1 VYDDRPHDGK
11 MDIGEFAQLV
21 HDLAPRLGKGK
32 KGGGGGGGGG
42 AGSSS
47 ARLPPGSAA
56 ARAADVRSAFEYYD
70 RNRSGF
76 LDYRELRNALA
87 HMGYEPTEAAAVEVL
102 RAYDD
107 RADGKMD
114 VGEFTRL
121 VGDLEGRRGGG
132 KGGAKA
138 PARASAATDKARADA
153 REKRL
158 RGEAARAAFKESD
171 RNRSGYLDVRELR
184 GALGQMGFDVSEAA
198 AAEVLR
204 AYDDKPDGLLDV
216 HEFTKLVHDLE
227 ARKAAGGAKPK
238 AAAAAASGGGAA
250 RATSASVGRQTRA
263 RRLRVA
269 GSPPLEGDESGE
281 EEPPQRVAGPLSA
294 W

>member
-1 VYDDRPHDGK
+1 MSRRRRRRSRCS
-11 MDIGEFAQLV
+11 
-21 HDLAPRLGKGK
+21 APTTTAPTARWTS
-32 KGGGGGGGGG
+32 
-42 AGSSS
+42 ASSRAWWATS
-47 ARLPPGSAA
+47 RRGAA
-56 ARAADVRSAFEYYD
+56 A
-70 RNRSGF
+70 
-76 LDYRELRNALA
+76 
-87 HMGYEPTEAAAVEVL
+87 
-102 RAYDD
+102 
-107 RADGKMD
+107 
-114 VGEFTRL
+114 
-121 VGDLEGRRGGG
+121 G

-238 AAAAAASGGGAA
+238 AAAAGGRRRRRRAGDVGVGRAADA
-250 RATSASVGRQTRA
+250 RA
-263 RRLRVA
+263 RLRVA
-269 GSPPLEGDESGE
+269 GSPPLE
-281 EEPPQRVAGPLSA
+281 RR
-294 W
+294 

>member
-1 VYDDRPHDGK
+1 
-11 MDIGEFAQLV
+11 
-21 HDLAPRLGKGK
+21 
-32 KGGGGGGGGG
+32 
-42 AGSSS
+42 
-47 ARLPPGSAA
+47 
-56 ARAADVRSAFEYYD
+56 
-70 RNRSGF
+70 
-76 LDYRELRNALA
+76 
-87 HMGYEPTEAAAVEVL
+87 MGYEPTEAAAVEVL

-121 VGDLEGRRGGG
+121 VGDLEARRGGG

-227 ARKAAGGAKPK
+227 ARKAAEAPSRRRRRRRP
-238 AAAAAASGGGAA
+238 AAARRGRRRRRWGGRRARGGFAS
-250 RATSASVGRQTRA
+250 REVPRWKATSRA
-263 RRLRVA
+263 RRNPR
-269 GSPPLEGDESGE
+269 
-281 EEPPQRVAGPLSA
+281 SA
-294 W
+294 WPDR